1 MIVRSIW
8 SDVSIPEHQTSD
20 EVITVPNDST
30 TIQELFERAARG
42 ESLGGSY
49 DEFDDD
55 SIFDDVHDPDLQDPL
70 LRESMRLNTLEDV
83 KDRERNLVQSIK
95 KAKNKDRKS
104 SKDSSTSEDG
114 GQDNSVS
121 NNKEAIRDK
130 S

>member
-8 SDVSIPEHQTSD
+8 SDVPIPEHQTSD
-20 EVITVPNDST
+20 EIVTVPNDST

-83 KDRERNLVQSIK
+83 KDRERNLVQSLK
-95 KAKNKDRKS
+95 KTKNKNRKS
-104 SKDSSTSEDG
+104 SKDSSSSEDG
-114 GQDNSVS
+114 GQDNSLS
-121 NNKEAIRDK
+121 DDK
-130 S
+130 KTTGD